1 MYMIKPFFAAL
12 CKTLM
17 DLLWRRDVA
26 EKIGLNA
33 VQQKKK
39 LYNKVA
45 SFLTYLF
52 DRETMQSSI

>member
-17 DLLWRRDVA
+17 DLLWRRGVA

-33 VQQKKK
+33 LQQKKK

-45 SFLTYLF
+45 SFF
-52 DRETMQSSI
+52 RPN